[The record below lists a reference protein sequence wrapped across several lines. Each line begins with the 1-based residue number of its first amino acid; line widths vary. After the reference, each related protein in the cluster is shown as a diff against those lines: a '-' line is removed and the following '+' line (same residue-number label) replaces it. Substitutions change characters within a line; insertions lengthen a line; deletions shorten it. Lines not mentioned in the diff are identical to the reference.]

1 MSRRDILA
9 RDHHR
14 GKDDLLADAI
24 TVYAVP
30 TIDVHII
37 GNVYQ
42 EIKEAVAPVEF
53 SLDVP
58 EVYRF
63 GHVYDLLLTYTNPN
77 YVDVPAPSFELT
89 APNGE
94 FGGLGE
100 CRCASQSGYHVHR
113 RVYRLIAED
122 QEGLAGVL
130 PPDYTGVYDIR
141 FTPVVDLPHSGR
153 HHARRQRSRCLLR
166 PERV

>member
-1 MSRRDILA
+1 MSRRTYSLEITTG
-9 RDHHR
+9 
-14 GKDDLLADAI
+14 GKTTSLADAI

-53 SLDVP
+53 SLDAP

-77 YVDVPAPSFELT
+77 YVDVPAP
-89 APNGE
+89 
-94 FGGLGE
+94 
-100 CRCASQSGYHVHR
+100 
-113 RVYRLIAED
+113 
-122 QEGLAGVL
+122 
-130 PPDYTGVYDIR
+130 
-141 FTPVVDLPHSGR
+141 
-153 HHARRQRSRCLLR
+153 
-166 PERV
+166 